1 MELPLGQNIVPLDR
15 TEGGATAD
23 YEAPRLPSLERSGR
37 IPIVFHPQYDIA
49 LGEIQ
54 GSHPFEF
61 NKRSRIFAELKSRL
75 TFSPEA
81 IFTPEPASN
90 TLLGL
95 VHDEN
100 YLETISDPVQVA
112 SVMGLPELRTY
123 PTESI
128 ERRLIDPL
136 RFAVGGTV
144 LAARLA
150 EEHGWAINLSGGFHH
165 AKSSAAEGFCFFAD
179 TAVAVRALHVE
190 RPELR
195 VMSVDLD
202 AHQGNGVASILGG
215 DPRVRL
221 FDIHNRDIYP
231 RDPEATRRIDFNYPV
246 PSAITDSEYLELLKR
261 ELPRALDA
269 FPSDLL
275 IYSAGSDIFA
285 GDRLG
290 KMRIAERTVYARDE
304 FVFEEAFRREIP
316 IVMLLSG
323 GYSSRSPNLIAG
335 SIMHV
340 LRKHMGVGLF
350 NTQPTATIGNRPPE
364 VDRGPAVPAA
374 SDAD

>member
-1 MELPLGQNIVPLDR
+1 MDLPQAPNNVPLTRAEAAPYQEPD
-15 TEGGATAD
+15 
-23 YEAPRLPSLERSGR
+23 APRLPTLERAGR
-37 IPIVFHPQYDIA
+37 IPIVFHPEYDIGLA
-49 LGEIQ
+49 DIQ
-54 GSHPFEF
+54 GRHPFEF
-61 NKRSRIFAELKSRL
+61 NKRSKIFAELRSRL

-81 IFTPEPASN
+81 VFTPEPANN

-95 VHDEN
+95 VHDEE
-100 YLETISDPVQVA
+100 YLRTVGNPEQVA
-112 SVMGLPELRTY
+112 TVMGLPELRSY

-144 LAARLA
+144 LATRLA

-165 AKSSAAEGFCFFAD
+165 AKSGTAEGFCFFAD
-179 TAVAVRALHVE
+179 TAVAIRALHVE
-190 RPELR
+190 RPALR

-202 AHQGNGVASILGG
+202 AHQGNGVASILGD
-215 DPRVRL
+215 DPRVCL

-231 RDPEATRRIDFNYPV
+231 RDPEATQRIAFNYPV
-246 PSAITDSEYLELLKR
+246 PSAISDDAYLDLLKR
-261 ELPRALDA
+261 ELPRALDT
-269 FPSDLL
+269 FQSDL
-275 IYSAGSDIFA
+275 IMYSAGSDIFA

-304 FVFEEAFRREIP
+304 FVFEEAFRRDIP

-323 GYSSRSPNLIAG
+323 GYSSRSSNLIAG

-350 NTQPTATIGNRPPE
+350 NTQPTGTIKNREPNRGEENPSAGTAT
-364 VDRGPAVPAA
+364 VD
-374 SDAD
+374 